1 MMHFKYTK
9 VHHFL
14 FGETVMESLLLGK
27 HITICVTGSIAAYK
41 AAALAS
47 FLKKKKAEVHVI
59 LTKNASR
66 FVSAVTFKSLTGN
79 PVITKMF
86 DSSSF
91 IPHISIAQL
100 SDLVLVAPASANII
114 AKAANGIAD
123 DMVSTTLLSS
133 TAPKIIV
140 PAMNTAMYENPITQH
155 NLKKLADFGFEI
167 IEPDSGEMACGSC
180 GKGRFPEINQIYGK
194 IIKVLSSKRTTSLSG
209 KKILITAGGTIEDID
224 PVRFIS
230 NRSSG
235 RTAFA
240 FAKAFI
246 AMGADVHIIAGN
258 ISERALDD
266 FTSTFTDSQIT
277 KVRSAADMKKAVDEN
292 FNDCDLLFMCAAVAD
307 YKPNYSNHK
316 IKKTGDNLSL
326 ELSRT
331 DDILCSINNSDN
343 KIIVGF
349 AAETD
354 NVEEYARR
362 KLEKKSLDFVIA
374 NKVCGE
380 ESAIGG
386 EKSSLMLFS
395 KGKNEP
401 FIFPYTT
408 KIENA
413 FKVVEKIGE
422 LITTKT
428 AV

>member
-1 MMHFKYTK
+1 MN
-9 VHHFL
+9 
-14 FGETVMESLLLGK
+14 SLIEGK

-41 AAALAS
+41 AVALAS
-47 FLKKKKAEVHVI
+47 FLKKKKAEVHII
-59 LTKNASR
+59 LTKSAER
-66 FVSAVTFKSLTGN
+66 FVSAITFKSLTGN

-100 SDLVLVAPASANII
+100 SDLILVAPATANII

-133 TAPKIIV
+133 KAPKIIV
-140 PAMNTAMYENPITQH
+140 PAMNTAMYENQITQQ
-155 NLKKLADFGFEI
+155 NLKKLTDFGFEI
-167 IEPDSGEMACGSC
+167 MEPDSGEMACGTS

-194 IIKVLSSKRTTSLSG
+194 IIKVLSSQRTTPLSG

-224 PVRFIS
+224 PVRYIS

-240 FAKAFI
+240 FAEAFI
-246 AMGADVHIIAGN
+246 SMGAKIKIITGHV
-258 ISERALDD
+258 SERALDD
-266 FTSTFTDSQIT
+266 FTSKFGNTDIIT
-277 KVRSAADMKKAVDEN
+277 VRSAADMKKAVDNN
-292 FNDCDLLFMCAAVAD
+292 FEDCDILFMCAAVAD

-316 IKKTGDNLSL
+316 IKKADGNMFL

-331 DDILCSINNSDN
+331 NDILCSLSKNAN
-343 KIIVGF
+343 KIIIGF

-354 NVEEYARR
+354 NVEEYARK
-362 KLEKKSLDFVIA
+362 KLEKKNLDFVIA

-386 EKSSLMLFS
+386 EKSGLMLFS
-395 KGKNEP
+395 QKNSEP
-401 FIFPYTT
+401 IIFPYST
-408 KIENA
+408 KVENA
-413 FKVVEKIGE
+413 FKISKKIGE
-422 LITTKT
+422 LI
-428 AV
+428 

>member
-1 MMHFKYTK
+1 
-9 VHHFL
+9 
-14 FGETVMESLLLGK
+14 MESLLEGK
-27 HITICVTGSIAAYK
+27 HITICVTGGIAAYK

-47 FLKKKKAEVHVI
+47 FLKKKKAQVHVI
-59 LTKNASR
+59 LTKNAAR
-66 FVSAVTFKSLTGN
+66 FVSAITFKSLTGN

-100 SDLVLVAPASANII
+100 SDLVLVAPATANII

-133 TAPKIIV
+133 KAPKIIV

-155 NLKKLADFGFEI
+155 NLKKLAEFGFEI
-167 IEPDSGEMACGSC
+167 MEPDSGEMACGTS

-194 IIKVLSSKRTTSLSG
+194 IIQVLSSQRTTSLSG

-224 PVRFIS
+224 PVRYIS

-240 FAKAFI
+240 FAEAFI
-246 AMGADVHIIAGN
+246 SMGAKIKIITGHV
-258 ISERALDD
+258 SERALDD
-266 FTSTFTDSQIT
+266 FTSKFGNADIIT
-277 KVRSAADMKKAVDEN
+277 VRSAADMKKAVDDNFEN
-292 FNDCDLLFMCAAVAD
+292 CDILFMCAAVAD

-316 IKKTGDNLSL
+316 IKKADGNMTL

-331 DDILCSINNSDN
+331 NDILCSLNKTDN
-343 KIIVGF
+343 KIIIGF

-354 NVEEYARR
+354 NVEEYARK
-362 KLEKKSLDFVIA
+362 KLEKKNLDFVIA

-386 EKSSLMLFS
+386 EKSGLMLFS
-395 KGKNEP
+395 QKNNEP
-401 FIFPYTT
+401 FIFPYSAKT
-408 KIENA
+408 ENA
-413 FKVVEKIGE
+413 FKISKKIGE
-422 LITTKT
+422 LI
-428 AV
+428 

>member
-1 MMHFKYTK
+1 MD
-9 VHHFL
+9 
-14 FGETVMESLLLGK
+14 SLLRGK

-66 FVSAVTFKSLTGN
+66 LVSAVTFKSLTRN
-79 PVITKMF
+79 PVITKLF

-91 IPHISIAQL
+91 IPHISIAEL
-100 SDLVLVAPASANII
+100 SDLVVVAPATANII

-123 DMVSTTLLSS
+123 DIVSTTLLSS

-140 PAMNTAMYENPITQH
+140 PAMNTAMYESPITQQ
-155 NLKKLADFGFEI
+155 NLRKLADFGFGI
-167 IEPDSGEMACGSC
+167 IEPDSGEMACGSS
-180 GKGRFPEINQIYGK
+180 GKGRFPEVNQIYGK
-194 IIKVLSSKRTTSLSG
+194 IIQVLSSQRVTPLSG
-209 KKILITAGGTIEDID
+209 KKVLITAGGTIEDID
-224 PVRFIS
+224 PVRFIG

-246 AMGADVHIIAGN
+246 AMGAEVRIIAGN
-258 ISERALDD
+258 VSERVLDD
-266 FTSTFTDSQIT
+266 FTSTFADLPIT
-277 KVRSAADMKKAVDEN
+277 RARSAADMEKAVNEH
-292 FNDCDLLFMCAAVAD
+292 FEACDLLFMCAAVAD

-316 IKKTGDNLSL
+316 IKKADDNFVL

-331 DDILCSINNSDN
+331 NDILRNINNSAH

-354 NVEEYARR
+354 NVEEYARG
-362 KLEKKSLDFVIA
+362 KLERKSLDFVIA
-374 NKVCGE
+374 NTVCGE

-386 EKSSLMLFS
+386 EKSSLLLFS

-401 FIFPYTT
+401 FVFPYAT
-408 KIENA
+408 KNENA
-413 FKVVEKIGE
+413 LKVVEKISE
-422 LITTKT
+422 LIG
-428 AV
+428 

>member
-1 MMHFKYTK
+1 
-9 VHHFL
+9 
-14 FGETVMESLLLGK
+14 MESLLHGK

-41 AAALAS
+41 AASLAS

-59 LTKNASR
+59 LTKSASR

-86 DSSSF
+86 DASSF

-100 SDLVLVAPASANII
+100 SDLVLVAPATANVI

-123 DMVSTTLLSS
+123 DMVSATLLSS

-140 PAMNTAMYENPITQH
+140 PAMNTAMYENPITQQ

-167 IEPDSGEMACGSC
+167 IEPDCGEMACGSS

-194 IIKVLSSKRTTSLSG
+194 IIQVLSSKRTTALSG
-209 KKILITAGGTIEDID
+209 KKVLITAGGTIEDID
-224 PVRFIS
+224 PVRFIG

-246 AMGADVHIIAGN
+246 AMGAQVSIIAAN
-258 ISERALDD
+258 VSERALDD
-266 FTSTFTDSQIT
+266 FASTFTDSQII
-277 KVRSAADMKKAVDEN
+277 KVRCAADMENAVNEHFKN
-292 FNDCDLLFMCAAVAD
+292 CDLLFMCAAVAD
-307 YKPNYSNHK
+307 YKPNYSTHK
-316 IKKTGDNLSL
+316 IKKADDNLVL

-331 DDILCSINNSDN
+331 NDILCGINNFTN

-362 KLEKKSLDFVIA
+362 KLEKKNLDFVIA

-386 EKSSLMLFS
+386 EKSSLLLFS
-395 KGKNEP
+395 KGRSEP
-401 FIFPYTT
+401 FVFPYAAKT
-408 KIENA
+408 ENA
-413 FKVVEKIGE
+413 FNVIEKISE
-422 LITTKT
+422 LLTERANGQFRRKADAAHIHE
-428 AV
+428 

>member
-1 MMHFKYTK
+1 MN
-9 VHHFL
+9 
-14 FGETVMESLLLGK
+14 SLIEGK

-47 FLKKKKAEVHVI
+47 FLKKKKAEVHII
-59 LTKNASR
+59 LTKSAER
-66 FVSAVTFKSLTGN
+66 FVSAITFKSLTGN

-100 SDLVLVAPASANII
+100 SDLILVAPATANII

-133 TAPKIIV
+133 KAPKIIV
-140 PAMNTAMYENPITQH
+140 PAMNTAMYENQITQQ
-155 NLKKLADFGFEI
+155 NLKKLTDFGFEI
-167 IEPDSGEMACGSC
+167 MEPDSGEMACGTS

-194 IIKVLSSKRTTSLSG
+194 IIKVLSSQRTTPLSG
-209 KKILITAGGTIEDID
+209 KKILVTAGGTIEDID
-224 PVRFIS
+224 PVRYIS

-240 FAKAFI
+240 FAEAFI
-246 AMGADVHIIAGN
+246 SMGAKIKIITGHV
-258 ISERALDD
+258 SERALDD
-266 FTSTFTDSQIT
+266 FTSKFGNTDIIT
-277 KVRSAADMKKAVDEN
+277 VRSAADMKKAVDNN
-292 FNDCDLLFMCAAVAD
+292 FEDCDILFMCAAVAD

-316 IKKTGDNLSL
+316 IKKADGNMFL

-331 DDILCSINNSDN
+331 NDILCSLSKNAN
-343 KIIVGF
+343 KIIIGF

-354 NVEEYARR
+354 NVEEYARK
-362 KLEKKSLDFVIA
+362 KLEKKNLDFVIA

-386 EKSSLMLFS
+386 EKSGLMLFS
-395 KGKNEP
+395 QKNSEP
-401 FIFPYTT
+401 IIFPYST
-408 KIENA
+408 KVENA
-413 FKVVEKIGE
+413 FKISKKIGE
-422 LITTKT
+422 LI
-428 AV
+428 

>member
-1 MMHFKYTK
+1 MN
-9 VHHFL
+9 
-14 FGETVMESLLLGK
+14 SLIEGK

-47 FLKKKKAEVHVI
+47 FLKKKKAEVHII
-59 LTKNASR
+59 LTKSAER
-66 FVSAVTFKSLTGN
+66 FVSAITFKSLTGN

-100 SDLVLVAPASANII
+100 SDLILVAPATANII

-133 TAPKIIV
+133 KAPKIIV
-140 PAMNTAMYENPITQH
+140 PAMNTAMYENQITQQ
-155 NLKKLADFGFEI
+155 NLKKLTDFGFEI
-167 IEPDSGEMACGSC
+167 MEPDSGEMACGTS

-194 IIKVLSSKRTTSLSG
+194 IIKVLSSQRTTPLSG

-224 PVRFIS
+224 PVRYIS

-240 FAKAFI
+240 FAEAFI
-246 AMGADVHIIAGN
+246 SMGAKIKIITGHV
-258 ISERALDD
+258 SERALDD
-266 FTSTFTDSQIT
+266 FTSKFGNTDIIT
-277 KVRSAADMKKAVDEN
+277 VRSAADMKKAVDNN
-292 FNDCDLLFMCAAVAD
+292 FEDCDILFMCAAVAD

-316 IKKTGDNLSL
+316 IKKADGNMFL

-331 DDILCSINNSDN
+331 NDILCSLSKNAN
-343 KIIVGF
+343 KIIIGF

-354 NVEEYARR
+354 NVEEYARK
-362 KLEKKSLDFVIA
+362 KLEKKNLDFVIA

-386 EKSSLMLFS
+386 EKSGLMLFS
-395 KGKNEP
+395 QKNSEP
-401 FIFPYTT
+401 IIFPYST
-408 KIENA
+408 KVENA
-413 FKVVEKIGE
+413 FKISKKIGE
-422 LITTKT
+422 LI
-428 AV
+428 

>member
-1 MMHFKYTK
+1 MK
-9 VHHFL
+9 
-14 FGETVMESLLLGK
+14 SLLEGK
-27 HITICVTGSIAAYK
+27 HITICVTGGIAAYK

-47 FLKKKKAEVHVI
+47 FLKKKKAEVHII
-59 LTKNASR
+59 LTKNAAR
-66 FVSAVTFKSLTGN
+66 FVSAITFKSLTGN

-100 SDLVLVAPASANII
+100 SDLVLVAPATANII

-155 NLKKLADFGFEI
+155 NLKKLVNFGFDVM
-167 IEPDSGEMACGSC
+167 EPDSGEMACGTS
-180 GKGRFPEINQIYGK
+180 GKGRFPEINRIYGK
-194 IIKVLSSKRTTSLSG
+194 IIQTLSAKQVTPLSN

-224 PVRFIS
+224 PVRYIS

-235 RTAFA
+235 QTAFA
-240 FAKAFI
+240 FAEAFI
-246 AMGADVHIIAGN
+246 ATGAKVHIIAGHV
-258 ISERALDD
+258 SERALDN
-266 FTSTFTDSQIT
+266 FTSKFGTNDIT
-277 KVRSAADMKKAVDEN
+277 MIRSAADMKKAVDEK
-292 FNDCDLLFMCAAVAD
+292 FEECDMLFMCAAVAD

-316 IKKTGDNLSL
+316 IKKADGSLSL

-331 DDILCSINNSDN
+331 EDILQNIKNDSN

-354 NVEEYARR
+354 NVEEYALK
-362 KLEKKSLDFVIA
+362 KLEKKNLDFVIA
-374 NKVCGE
+374 NKVCGY

-386 EKSSLMLFS
+386 ECSSLMLFV
-395 KGKNEP
+395 KDKKEQI
-401 FIFPYTT
+401 IFPYLPKT
-408 KIENA
+408 ENA

-422 LITTKT
+422 LIKD
-428 AV
+428 